1 MSGSGLMPGGKDNG
15 RRHAGGLHRA
25 RLIVYAS
32 EAAAERE
39 ADDAILEAGWT
50 ETITSPGEITD
61 DLDLWLDL
69 PDGQVLRLQ
78 LWQKDPPLVAI
89 PAQPRLSLE

>member
-1 MSGSGLMPGGKDNG
+1 V
-15 RRHAGGLHRA
+15 
-25 RLIVYAS
+25 IVCAS
-32 EAAAERE
+32 EAAAEQE
-39 ADDAILEAGWT
+39 TEDAVLEAGWT

-69 PDGQVLRLQ
+69 PDGQVLRIQ
-78 LWQKDPPLVAI
+78 LWQKDPPLPAI